1 MDLLVDHCQVLLL
14 AVLVLLL
21 VVVARLVILTLI
33 LPSAVL
39 VNDVHHLFDEM
50 PQRGYLWG
58 YNPRYP

>member
-1 MDLLVDHCQVLLL
+1 MDHCQFMLL
-14 AVLVLLL
+14 AVLALLL

-50 PQRGYLWG
+50 PRRVTL
-58 YNPRYP
+58 PI